1 MEALG
6 VVHRH
11 DVQSGIQPLE
21 PGRDARECPR
31 MKKKRFHACLLSL
44 ALAASTSALPALP
57 QGNLPVRGPDYF
69 RDAADLAGVLGGAHA
84 IRVLCNG
91 NEDQYWRRYMA
102 DLLAVEAPEPGNL
115 RSSLVSAFNQ
125 TYSQT
130 SDQFR
135 ICDGRAVEA
144 EARFAR
150 TGEQIAGRLAS
161 HYFPKD
167 ARRGGGGAE

>member
-1 MEALG
+1 
-6 VVHRH
+6 
-11 DVQSGIQPLE
+11 
-21 PGRDARECPR
+21 
-31 MKKKRFHACLLSL
+31 MKKKCFHALLLSL
-44 ALAASTSALPALP
+44 ALGASTSMMPALP

-102 DLLAVEAPEPGNL
+102 DLLTTEAPEPGNL
-115 RSSLVSAFNQ
+115 RSSLVSSFNE

-130 SDQFR
+130 ADQFR

-144 EARFAR
+144 EARYAR
-150 TGEQIAGRLAS
+150 RGEEIAGRLAT

-167 ARRGGGGAE
+167 TRRGGGGFE

>member
-1 MEALG
+1 M
-6 VVHRH
+6 
-11 DVQSGIQPLE
+11 
-21 PGRDARECPR
+21 
-31 MKKKRFHACLLSL
+31 M
-44 ALAASTSALPALP
+44 PALP

-102 DLLAVEAPEPGNL
+102 DLLTMEAPEPGNL
-115 RSSLVSAFNQ
+115 RSSLVSSFNE
-125 TYSQT
+125 TYSRT

-144 EARFAR
+144 EARYAR
-150 TGEQIAGRLAS
+150 TGEEISTRLAT

-167 ARRGGGGAE
+167 TRRGGGGFE

>member
-1 MEALG
+1 
-6 VVHRH
+6 
-11 DVQSGIQPLE
+11 
-21 PGRDARECPR
+21 
-31 MKKKRFHACLLSL
+31 MKKKRFHALLLSL
-44 ALAASTSALPALP
+44 ALAASTSMMPALP

-69 RDAADLAGVLGGAHA
+69 RDAADLAGALGGAHA

-102 DLLAVEAPEPGNL
+102 DLLAYEAPDAGNL
-115 RSSLVSAFNQ
+115 RSSLVSSFND
-125 TYSQT
+125 TYSRT

-150 TGEQIAGRLAS
+150 TGEDIAGRLAT
-161 HYFPKD
+161 HYFPKNT
-167 ARRGGGGAE
+167 RRGGGGFE